1 MPPMK
6 SVHRS
11 RAAGALIFGLS
22 LSTVCVVATL
32 AQQIG
37 DAPQELV
44 IADIQARLA
53 FQSRGHVT
61 PADLSLRQVDTSVS
75 AIRVV
80 EIRYNA
86 SHWNTYLVGVTETG
100 FLRLGGFA
108 DPDVRQL
115 AAALGRH
122 RRWGVETPMSERGAL
137 LALLLT
143 PWGIDQACLP
153 QLAVR
158 PCAPALERSWAAH
171 RPPGWPRDSIRPLPG
186 GASAVGVTVLAP
198 RIGGWGGGGEAAYSV
213 FVFSA
218 DGEVQGWTREAQRLG
233 FPIH

>member
-6 SVHRS
+6 PGQRAP
-11 RAAGALIFGLS
+11 AAGAMILALS
-22 LSTVCVVATL
+22 LSTVCVKAIR
-32 AQQIG
+32 AQESG
-37 DAPQELV
+37 DVPRALV

-53 FQSRGHVT
+53 FQSKGQVS
-61 PADLSLRQVDTSVS
+61 PSDLTLRQMDTSVS
-75 AIRVV
+75 IIRVV
-80 EIRYNA
+80 EVKYHA
-86 SHWNTYLVGVTETG
+86 SHWNTYLVGVTDVG

-108 DPDVRQL
+108 DPDVREL

-122 RRWGVETPMSERGAL
+122 RGLGTERAIGEKAGL

-143 PWGIDQACLP
+143 SWGIDQACLP
-153 QLAVR
+153 QLGAR
-158 PCAPALERSWAAH
+158 PCAPELERSWAAH

-186 GASAVGVTVLAP
+186 GASAVGVTVLVP

-218 DGEVQGWTREAQRLG
+218 DGEVQGWTRDAQRLG